1 MDAIVS
7 TTVGSG
13 LTVLHEHRPGA
24 GVVAIQAWIAAGAA
38 DERPDEL
45 GVAHFFEHMV
55 FKGGG
60 PTTNGV
66 GLATSIESVGG
77 DINAWTSLDHTVFH
91 AVLPSACFEAGLT
104 SMANAL
110 VAPRWHGTDVDRE
123 RAVILEEIRHHADD
137 PLRAAT
143 QGLYST
149 AFVAH
154 SYRRPVIGSSA
165 SVARLRASHLEDFA
179 ARWYTSSNLT
189 LVIAG
194 DVEPATAL
202 RVSSEQFAPMR
213 SNHARTPRARVHEP
227 AQLVPRVRC
236 ANAATKDAHV
246 AIGFMIPALDRDRDF
261 GSSRANLELAAAVL
275 GQGDG
280 SRLVR
285 RLRDEQGLVA
295 DVDAQLHRH
304 RDAAMLV
311 VNATATPGQ
320 AAAAALAIAREVAS
334 LGDDLSDDELA
345 HARVV
350 VASNRV
356 FQHET
361 VQGSARRLGQHHAF
375 AGNWRAEPA
384 EAEHVNRVRRGE
396 LATALS
402 AQLVQSRT
410 SVAIHT
416 PGSDAAMNRM
426 MSTVAARLVRA
437 PRRGPS
443 SPRRAKRVASI
454 EPTHGAVVS
463 QEHVVRTVLHNG
475 LTLLVKSDPSMP
487 VVAMRATWLGGTRLE
502 KSATN
507 GMTSLL
513 AGVLVRGCAKRDAHA
528 VGEFVEHLGGSLS
541 SIGGRN
547 SLSLRAEWLAPTWS
561 QGFDLL
567 ADCVTE
573 PRFDKNEIE
582 QQKHAQL
589 DALEH
594 EADYPTQVA
603 FRLFAEA
610 LFRRHPYRLNPNG
623 DAKTVAAMTRAA
635 VARFYREHY
644 PAAGLT
650 IAVVGDVDPDE
661 VLARVRAR
669 FNDAPAQ
676 SRPASDV
683 PVEEFDGRDATA
695 REVYRYLPRNQA
707 YVVIGFPGTSAT
719 ASDRF
724 AIELLT
730 SILGG
735 QSGRLFSEL
744 RDKQGLAYQVAMY
757 GVDGIDP
764 GYLAI
769 YVACAPERID
779 RVVQAIHAQ
788 IDALLED
795 GISAEELARAQ
806 RFRIG
811 THAVALQRR
820 AAVANALAYH
830 EAYGLGWQEWARY
843 PERINAV
850 TVEDLRAASERYLRW
865 DRAITATV
873 RPPAQTPEAERRT
886 KNAKPKT
893 KGR

>member
-60 PTTNGV
+60 SHVDGV

-91 AVLPSACFEAGLT
+91 AVLPSACFEVGLA

-110 VAPRWHGTDVDRE
+110 VAPRWQATDVDRE
-123 RAVILEEIRHHADD
+123 RSVILEEIRHHADD

-143 QGLYST
+143 QGLYGT

-154 SYRRPVIGSSA
+154 SYRRPVIGSVE

-194 DVEPATAL
+194 DVKPETAL

-213 SNHARTPRARVHEP
+213 SNHARTPRVRAHEP
-227 AQLVPRVRC
+227 VQLLPRVRC
-236 ANAATKDAHV
+236 ASAATNDAHIAV
-246 AIGFMIPALDRDRDF
+246 GFMIPAHDRDREIR
-261 GSSRANLELAAAVL
+261 SARANLELAAAVL

-280 SRLVR
+280 SRLVT
-285 RLRDEQGLVA
+285 RLRDAQGLVG

-311 VNATATPGQ
+311 VNATAPAAH
-320 AAAAALAIAREVAS
+320 AAAAAVAIAHEVAS
-334 LGDDLSDDELA
+334 LGDDLTDSELA

-361 VQGSARRLGQHHAF
+361 VQGSARRLGQHQAL

-384 EAEHVNRVRRGE
+384 EADHVSRVRRGE
-396 LATALS
+396 LASALS
-402 AQLVQSRT
+402 TQLRPSRA

-416 PGSDAAMNRM
+416 SGSAAAMNRM
-426 MSTVAARLVRA
+426 MSTVAARLTR
-437 PRRGPS
+437 
-443 SPRRAKRVASI
+443 SPRRTPSSSRSSKRVAVAA
-454 EPTHGAVVS
+454 PTPDGAAS
-463 QEHVVRTVLHNG
+463 QDQVVRTVLRNG

-502 KSATN
+502 KGATN

-513 AGVLVRGCAKRDAHA
+513 AGVLVRGCGKRDAHA
-528 VGEFVEHLGGSLS
+528 VGESVEHLGGSLS

-561 QGFDLL
+561 QGFELL
-567 ADCVTE
+567 ADCVLE
-573 PRFDKNEIE
+573 PRFDKDEIE
-582 QQKHAQL
+582 QQKHLQL

-594 EADYPTQVA
+594 EGDYPTQVA
-603 FRLFAEA
+603 FRLFAET

-635 VARFYREHY
+635 VTRFYREHY

-650 IAVVGDVDPDE
+650 IAVVGDVDADE
-661 VLARVRAR
+661 VLAAVRAR
-669 FNDAPAQ
+669 FDDAPAQ
-676 SRPASDV
+676 SRPASSV

-707 YVVIGFPGTSAT
+707 
-719 ASDRF
+719 
-724 AIELLT
+724 
-730 SILGG
+730 
-735 QSGRLFSEL
+735 
-744 RDKQGLAYQVAMY
+744 
-757 GVDGIDP
+757 
-764 GYLAI
+764 
-769 YVACAPERID
+769 
-779 RVVQAIHAQ
+779 
-788 IDALLED
+788 
-795 GISAEELARAQ
+795 
-806 RFRIG
+806 
-811 THAVALQRR
+811 
-820 AAVANALAYH
+820 
-830 EAYGLGWQEWARY
+830 
-843 PERINAV
+843 
-850 TVEDLRAASERYLRW
+850 
-865 DRAITATV
+865 
-873 RPPAQTPEAERRT
+873 
-886 KNAKPKT
+886 
-893 KGR
+893 